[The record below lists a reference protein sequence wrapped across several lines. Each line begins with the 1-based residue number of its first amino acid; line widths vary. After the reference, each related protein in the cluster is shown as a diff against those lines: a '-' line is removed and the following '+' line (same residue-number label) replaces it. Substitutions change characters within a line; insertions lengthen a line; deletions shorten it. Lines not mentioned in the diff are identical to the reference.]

1 MGILARM
8 DKSQVAEILVE
19 IGTLLELKGEN
30 PFKTRAYANAA
41 RTIEGLSEPL
51 AQVVAERRLGKFKGI
66 GEALEKKITEL
77 VETGKLGYYDELKAS
92 IPPGLVEMLEIP
104 GLGPKKI
111 QALNQKLGVDS
122 VEKLEAA
129 CRAGQVAPLDGF
141 GEKTQANLLE
151 GIERRRAYASKHLL
165 SDAWLASEP
174 LLENLRRHPE
184 VIRCSPAGSLRRSK
198 EVIGDIDLLASS
210 KRPAA
215 VIEFFATRPN
225 VIKVTARG
233 ETKASVLLRGGIQCD
248 LRVVSDREFPFA
260 LAYFT
265 GSKEHNIVMRQR
277 AIQRGLRLN
286 EYGLFK
292 SKIETRDPKLLVP
305 CRDEGEIF
313 ARLDLPYV
321 PPELREDNGEFA
333 AGEKNELPKPVEW
346 TDLRGALHN
355 HSVWSDGHNRLEEI
369 AAYMEELGLEYWA
382 ITDHSKSSFQAN
394 GLDVKRV
401 REQIQAIRKIN
412 SAREEASLSTRSKRT
427 DISSRAEEIAGR
439 ASPFRLLTGCEVDI
453 LRDRLDFDDELLAE
467 LEVVVASLHVP
478 SNNEA
483 DNTKRLIRAAQN
495 PFVHLIAH
503 PTGRLLLE
511 REAYPVNIRAVID
524 ACAQTGTWVELNCN
538 PYRLDL
544 DWRLWPY
551 AKSKGVKCVI
561 NPDAHRN
568 EHSGFL
574 RFGTG
579 IAAKGW
585 LERQDVVNTS
595 SLKVLLKQLALK
607 RSKRCRA

>member
-1 MGILARM
+1 MDFTPLSLLNPFSHNYTRVM
-8 DKSQVAEILVE
+8 DKDEVAEILAE

-30 PFKTRAYANAA
+30 PFKTRAYQNAA
-41 RTIEGLSEPL
+41 RTIESLSEPL
-51 AQVVAERRLGKFKGI
+51 AKMVVEKRLGKIKGI
-66 GEALEKKITEL
+66 GEALEQKITEL
-77 VETGKLGYYDELKAS
+77 VETGKLAYYDELKAS
-92 IPPGLVEMLEIP
+92 IPPGLIAMLDIP

-129 CRAGQVAPLDGF
+129 CRAGKVAQLDGF
-141 GEKTQANLLE
+141 GEKTQTNLME
-151 GIERRRAYASKHLL
+151 GIERRRTYASKHLL
-165 SDAWLASEP
+165 SEAWSAAEP
-174 LLENLRRHPE
+174 LLDVLRGHPE
-184 VIRCSPAGSLRRSK
+184 VIRCSAAGSLRRFK

-210 KRPAA
+210 KKPDD
-215 VIEFFATRPN
+215 VIEFFVAQPG
-225 VIKVTARG
+225 VIKVTAKG
-233 ETKASVLLRGGIQCD
+233 ETKASVILTGGIQCD

-292 SKIETRDPKLLVP
+292 SKTETRDPKLLVP
-305 CRDEGEIF
+305 CRDEAEIF
-313 ARLDLPYV
+313 ARLHLPFI
-321 PPELREDNGEFA
+321 PPELREDHGEFA
-333 AGEKNELPKPVEW
+333 AAEKDNLPRLVEW
-346 TDLRGALHN
+346 TDLKGALHN
-355 HSVWSDGHNRLEEI
+355 HSIWSDGHNRLEEI
-369 AAYMEELGLEYWA
+369 AGYMEGLGLEYWA

-394 GLDVKRV
+394 GLDAKRV
-401 REQIQAIRKIN
+401 RQQIKEIGKIN
-412 SAREEASLSTRSKRT
+412 GQL
-427 DISSRAEEIAGR
+427 AGR
-439 ASPFRLLTGCEVDI
+439 GSAFRLLTGCEVDI
-453 LRDRLDFDDELLAE
+453 LRDRLDFEDELLAE

-483 DNTKRLIRAAQN
+483 ENTKRLIRAAQN
-495 PFVHLIAH
+495 PFVHMLGH

-511 REAYPVNIRAVID
+511 REPYPVNTRAVMD
-524 ACAQTGTWVELNCN
+524 ACAESGTWIELNCN
-538 PYRLDL
+538 PHRLDL

-551 AKSKGVKCVI
+551 ARSKGVKCVV

-585 LERQDVVNTS
+585 LEREDVVNTS
-595 SLKVLLKQLALK
+595 PLKALLEELK
-607 RSKRCRA
+607 SKRLKS